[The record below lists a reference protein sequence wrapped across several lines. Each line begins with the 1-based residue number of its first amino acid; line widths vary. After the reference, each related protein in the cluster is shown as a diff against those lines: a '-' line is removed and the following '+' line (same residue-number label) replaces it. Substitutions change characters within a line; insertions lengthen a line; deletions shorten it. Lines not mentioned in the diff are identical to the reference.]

1 MRVHKSRQQRVVPT
15 YHAVARLKA
24 LVHVRNGPQSHD
36 FAGRDGNCVIR
47 KNGVDRCNREH
58 PAGFN
63 QEIYGF
69 GRHLRESAG
78 K

>member
-1 MRVHKSRQQRVVPT
+1 MVAT
-15 YHAVARLKA
+15 YHAIARLKA
-24 LVHVRNGPQSHD
+24 LVHLRNRSQCHD
-36 FAGRDGNCVIR
+36 FAGRDGNRVVR
-47 KNGVDRCNREH
+47 ENGVDRCNREH